1 MPNASIK
8 DQDTRTTVT
17 TIAAQISQKL
27 ADEIIA
33 GTLPPGERLEEPALA
48 ERFQVSRTPVR
59 EALRLLDARG
69 LIELVPRRGGV
80 VANVGAA
87 QLADMLEALCEL
99 ESLCCRIATQRMS
112 AMQRRQLEL
121 LHEQTEAVGERRD
134 VQAYLELNHR
144 FHQLICQGTQNE
156 TLMAAVENLRDRL
169 APFRAAQSGVERR
182 FETSHREHQKIVEAI
197 LAGQPEEAYLAMR
210 SHTTRL
216 TLNVM
221 ELIEA
226 QRADGA
232 AKRN

>member
-1 MPNASIK
+1 M
-8 DQDTRTTVT
+8 TT
-17 TIAAQISQKL
+17 TIASRISQSL

-33 GTLPPGERLEEPALA
+33 GTLLPGEKLEEPSLA

-59 EALRLLDARG
+59 EALRLLNARG

-80 VANVGAA
+80 VANVGAE
-87 QLADMLEALCEL
+87 QLSDMLEALCEL

-121 LHEQTEAVGERRD
+121 LHEQAEQVAERGD
-134 VQAYLELNHR
+134 VEAYLDLNAR
-144 FHQLICQGTQNE
+144 FHQLICQGTQNQ
-156 TLMAAVENLRDRL
+156 TLVATVESLRDRL
-169 APFRAAQSGVERR
+169 SPFRAAQSGVERR

-197 LAGQPEEAYLAMR
+197 LAGQPEQAYLAMR

-226 QRADGA
+226 QRTQARG
-232 AKRN
+232 